1 MQDKLVDA
9 MWEKMARALIS
20 DKDTS
25 PGVN

>member
-20 DKDTS
+20 DKDAA